1 MGGANVKAFS
11 VASRLATAALW
22 ILLGV
27 VVVVVV
33 IVLLLLFLLVILF
46 LF

>member
-27 VVVVVV
+27 VVV

>member
-27 VVVVVV
+27 VVV
-33 IVLLLLFLLVILF
+33 IVLLLLFLPVILF

>member
-11 VASRLATAALW
+11 VASRLAKAALW

-27 VVVVVV
+27 VVVVV
-33 IVLLLLFLLVILF
+33 ILLLLLPVILF

>member
-27 VVVVVV
+27 VVVVV